1 MTVRELIK
9 SLKFVKRR
17 IGNVEVFV
25 AGCNHNGDFL
35 KCSLSD
41 SGIACNADSITI
53 TAPHHNANTETCV
66 CCGAEIPEGRQVCP
80 ACEAKV
86 REENNNGTYRA
97 GNEVCHNAKN

>member
-41 SGIACNADSITI
+41 RGIACNADSITI

-80 ACEAKV
+80 VCENRGGK
-86 REENNNGTYRA
+86 RR
-97 GNEVCHNAKN
+97 

>member
-41 SGIACNADSITI
+41 NGIACNADSVTI
-53 TAPHHNANTETCV
+53 NV
-66 CCGAEIPEGRQVCP
+66 LY
-80 ACEAKV
+80 AKV
-86 REENNNGTYRA
+86 CGEEENNG
-97 GNEVCHNAKN
+97 